1 MEPKSVNTTVNSV
14 LQIAPGASGPDGA
27 DSSAL
32 DFAQV
37 ILASQGSSGAG
48 AEQHQGKNR
57 SKSTADIPSNSSPD
71 DTLAVSGNPL
81 AMKMFQPKAGFIDGE
96 EVVKEGLEIGALSQA
111 AGEIKALVLD
121 VGEVDGDIDPTAL
134 PAGPDALLAVEAEM
148 DAEPPLG
155 MSVATIGTSGDPV
168 SDVSGNAEADNL
180 TAVAAA
186 SKLDQNKNQDPDI
199 AIEGDIAASVVADQN
214 LNPSM
219 QNDTRL
225 AAVSADE
232 NAVQVSNAPSVSL
245 VATSPAASEGIEA
258 EDSLEMT
265 EIKQV
270 VSVAHTGKPAAAE
283 GAAASSDA
291 ASLAKPSADSVLV
304 AKPFADSVLVAKPP
318 ADSDL
323 VEKPVQ
329 KIVADGVDG
338 ASKNQA
344 PKEHHNHKV
353 AADEVKPHSATQ
365 VVAKAQAVVAVDAER
380 PITEQSP
387 LISDEDGVVKAV
399 DLAAKGSDVAVKA
412 QDVGSKSVEVGV
424 QATSPQQVRAD
435 GRSFDANQA
444 SAADVASTNVRPAPI
459 GPVTALESE
468 AKPIVMAAPAKTASA
483 PAIPADSVP
492 NAASQVQKSTQ
503 ADVAQKPVAAKTD
516 LVAEKNHTMAAPDK
530 AVPKAKP
537 QQNLVNSQAAK
548 TPQTAEMNAPL
559 RSEVKAISAPV
570 VTTQAAVAKQGAEA
584 ASNAAPVQAEIANQM
599 KRSQESKAAEKNV
612 NLKGLDDQLEET
624 VIQARPQ
631 KAAPAL
637 EVRAL
642 RSAQIDAAPPMPAV
656 PAEAS
661 EPTEAEQALNEIMAP
676 VSAGSGQPQAVAP
689 SAANTVT
696 PSQNLAALE
705 RWSNSIV
712 DVQKQGWT
720 QSLVRRVAAMPTNG
734 GSLVITLQPASL
746 GKITVSMS
754 ESRRG
759 LDLRMRTETG
769 ATAALLTGA
778 EGRISELLESAGMRL
793 NSFSADTSGSFAE
806 NDNKSD
812 ESDTNDQ
819 SDLDFAQELP
829 ENVEQSTALQ
839 GDGLVNVIA

>member
-48 AEQHQGKNR
+48 AEQHQGKNH

-111 AGEIKALVLD
+111 AGEIKAPVLD

-148 DAEPPLG
+148 DAEQPLG
-155 MSVATIGTSGDPV
+155 MSVATIGSSGDPV

-199 AIEGDIAASVVADQN
+199 ASEGDIAASVVADQN

-219 QNDTRL
+219 QNETRL

-232 NAVQVSNAPSVSL
+232 NAIQASNAPPVSL

-258 EDSLEMT
+258 EDSMEMT

-270 VSVAHTGKPAAAE
+270 VSVANTGKPAAAE

-291 ASLAKPSADSVLV
+291 ASLAKPSADSDFV
-304 AKPFADSVLVAKPP
+304 AKPS

-380 PITEQSP
+380 PITEQTP

-399 DLAAKGSDVAVKA
+399 DSAAKGSDVAVKA

-642 RSAQIDAAPPMPAV
+642 RSAQIDAAPPMPAD

-769 ATAALLTGA
+769 ATAALLTDA

>member
-48 AEQHQGKNR
+48 AEQHQGKNH
-57 SKSTADIPSNSSPD
+57 SKSTADIPSNSTPD

-111 AGEIKALVLD
+111 AGEIKAPVLD

-148 DAEPPLG
+148 DAEQPLG
-155 MSVATIGTSGDPV
+155 MSVATIGSSGDPV
-168 SDVSGNAEADNL
+168 SDVSGNADADNL

-186 SKLDQNKNQDPDI
+186 RKLDQNKNQDPDI

-232 NAVQVSNAPSVSL
+232 NAVQVSNAPPVSL

-270 VSVAHTGKPAAAE
+270 VSVANTGKPAAAE

-291 ASLAKPSADSVLV
+291 ASLAKPS
-304 AKPFADSVLVAKPP
+304 

-365 VVAKAQAVVAVDAER
+365 VVSKAQAVVAMDAER
-380 PITEQSP
+380 PITEQTP

-444 SAADVASTNVRPAPI
+444 NAADVASTNVRPAPI

-492 NAASQVQKSTQ
+492 NAASQVHKSTQ

-769 ATAALLTGA
+769 ATAALLTDA

>member
-1 MEPKSVNTTVNSV
+1 M
-14 LQIAPGASGPDGA
+14 
-27 DSSAL
+27 
-32 DFAQV
+32 
-37 ILASQGSSGAG
+37 
-48 AEQHQGKNR
+48 
-57 SKSTADIPSNSSPD
+57 
-71 DTLAVSGNPL
+71 
-81 AMKMFQPKAGFIDGE
+81 
-96 EVVKEGLEIGALSQA
+96 
-111 AGEIKALVLD
+111 LD

-134 PAGPDALLAVEAEM
+134 PAGPDAILAVEAEM
-148 DAEPPLG
+148 DAEQPLG
-155 MSVATIGTSGDPV
+155 MSVATIGSSGDPV

-270 VSVAHTGKPAAAE
+270 VSVAHNGKPAAAE

-291 ASLAKPSADSVLV
+291 ASLAKPSADSDFV
-304 AKPFADSVLVAKPP
+304 AKPS

-380 PITEQSP
+380 PITEQTP

-642 RSAQIDAAPPMPAV
+642 RSAQIDAAPPMPAD

-661 EPTEAEQALNEIMAP
+661 EPTEAERALNEIMAP

>member
-1 MEPKSVNTTVNSV
+1 MEPKSVNTTVSSV

-57 SKSTADIPSNSSPD
+57 SKSTADIPSDSSPD

-111 AGEIKALVLD
+111 AGEIKAPVLD

-148 DAEPPLG
+148 DAEQPLG
-155 MSVATIGTSGDPV
+155 MSVATIGSSGDPV
-168 SDVSGNAEADNL
+168 SDVSGNADADNL

-186 SKLDQNKNQDPDI
+186 RKLDQNKNQDPDI

-232 NAVQVSNAPSVSL
+232 NAVQVSNAPPVSL

-270 VSVAHTGKPAAAE
+270 VSVANTDKPAAVE

-291 ASLAKPSADSVLV
+291 ASLAKPSADS
-304 AKPFADSVLVAKPP
+304 DLVAKPP

-380 PITEQSP
+380 PITEQTP
-387 LISDEDGVVKAV
+387 LISDEDSVVKAV
-399 DLAAKGSDVAVKA
+399 DLATKGSDVAVKA

-444 SAADVASTNVRPAPI
+444 SAADVASTNVRPALI

-689 SAANTVT
+689 SAANTIT

-769 ATAALLTGA
+769 ATAALLTDA

>member
-48 AEQHQGKNR
+48 AEQHQGKNH
-57 SKSTADIPSNSSPD
+57 SKSTADISSNSSPD

-111 AGEIKALVLD
+111 AGEIKAPVLD
-121 VGEVDGDIDPTAL
+121 AGEADGDIDLTAL

-232 NAVQVSNAPSVSL
+232 NAVQVSNAPPVSL

-270 VSVAHTGKPAAAE
+270 VSVANTGKPAAAE

-291 ASLAKPSADSVLV
+291 ASLAKPSADSDFV
-304 AKPFADSVLVAKPP
+304 AKPS

-380 PITEQSP
+380 PITEQTP
-387 LISDEDGVVKAV
+387 LISDEDGVLKAV

>member
-1 MEPKSVNTTVNSV
+1 MEPKSVNTTVSSV

-48 AEQHQGKNR
+48 AEQHQGKNH

-111 AGEIKALVLD
+111 AGEIKAPVLD

-148 DAEPPLG
+148 DAEQPLG
-155 MSVATIGTSGDPV
+155 MTVATIGSSGDPV
-168 SDVSGNAEADNL
+168 SDVSGNADADNL

-186 SKLDQNKNQDPDI
+186 RKLDQNKNQDPDI

-232 NAVQVSNAPSVSL
+232 NAVQVSNAPPVSL

-270 VSVAHTGKPAAAE
+270 VSVANTGKPAAAE

-291 ASLAKPSADSVLV
+291 ASLAKPSADSDFV
-304 AKPFADSVLVAKPP
+304 AKPS

-380 PITEQSP
+380 PITEQTP

-399 DLAAKGSDVAVKA
+399 DSAAKGSDVAVKA

-492 NAASQVQKSTQ
+492 NAAPQVQKSTQ

-537 QQNLVNSQAAK
+537 QQNLVTSQAAK

-769 ATAALLTGA
+769 ATAALLTDA

>member
-1 MEPKSVNTTVNSV
+1 MEPKSVNTTVSSV

-48 AEQHQGKNR
+48 AEQHQGKNH

-111 AGEIKALVLD
+111 AGEIKAPVLD

-232 NAVQVSNAPSVSL
+232 NAVQVSNAPPVSL

-270 VSVAHTGKPAAAE
+270 VSVANTDKPAAAE

-291 ASLAKPSADSVLV
+291 ASLAKPS
-304 AKPFADSVLVAKPP
+304 

-380 PITEQSP
+380 PITEQTP

-399 DLAAKGSDVAVKA
+399 DSAAKGSDVAVKA

-492 NAASQVQKSTQ
+492 NAASQVHKSTQ

-537 QQNLVNSQAAK
+537 QQNLVTSQAAK

-642 RSAQIDAAPPMPAV
+642 RSAQIDAAPPMPTDPV
-656 PAEAS
+656 ETS

>member
-48 AEQHQGKNR
+48 AEQHQGKNH

-111 AGEIKALVLD
+111 AGEIKAPVLD

-148 DAEPPLG
+148 DAEQPLG
-155 MSVATIGTSGDPV
+155 MTVATIGSSGDPV
-168 SDVSGNAEADNL
+168 SDVSGNADADNL

-186 SKLDQNKNQDPDI
+186 RKLDQNKNQDPDI

-232 NAVQVSNAPSVSL
+232 NAVQVSNAPPVSL

-270 VSVAHTGKPAAAE
+270 VSVANTGEPAAAE

-291 ASLAKPSADSVLV
+291 ASLAKPS
-304 AKPFADSVLVAKPP
+304 

-380 PITEQSP
+380 PITEQTP

-399 DLAAKGSDVAVKA
+399 DSAAKGSDVAVKA

-492 NAASQVQKSTQ
+492 NAASQVHKSTQ

-537 QQNLVNSQAAK
+537 QQNLVTSQAAK

-769 ATAALLTGA
+769 ATAALLTDA

-812 ESDTNDQ
+812 ESNTNDQ
-819 SDLDFAQELP
+819 SDLDFAQELT

>member
-48 AEQHQGKNR
+48 AEQHQGKNH

-111 AGEIKALVLD
+111 AGEIKAPVLD

-148 DAEPPLG
+148 DAEQPLG
-155 MSVATIGTSGDPV
+155 MSVATIGSSGDPV

-232 NAVQVSNAPSVSL
+232 NAVQVSNAPPVSL

-270 VSVAHTGKPAAAE
+270 VSVANTGKPAAAE

-291 ASLAKPSADSVLV
+291 ASLAKPSADS
-304 AKPFADSVLVAKPP
+304 DLVAKPP

-380 PITEQSP
+380 PITEQTP

-399 DLAAKGSDVAVKA
+399 DSAAKGSDVAVKA

-689 SAANTVT
+689 SAANTIT

-769 ATAALLTGA
+769 ATAALLTDA

>member
-48 AEQHQGKNR
+48 AEQHQGKNH

-111 AGEIKALVLD
+111 AGEIKAPVLD
-121 VGEVDGDIDPTAL
+121 AGEADGDIDLTAL
-134 PAGPDALLAVEAEM
+134 PAGPDALLADEAEM

-155 MSVATIGTSGDPV
+155 MSVATIGSSGDPV

-180 TAVAAA
+180 TAVAAV

-232 NAVQVSNAPSVSL
+232 NAVQVSNAPPVSL

-265 EIKQV
+265 EINQV

-291 ASLAKPSADSVLV
+291 ASLAKPSADSDFV
-304 AKPFADSVLVAKPP
+304 AKPS

-380 PITEQSP
+380 PITEQTP

-399 DLAAKGSDVAVKA
+399 DSAAKGSDVAVKA

-537 QQNLVNSQAAK
+537 QQNLVTSQAAK

-642 RSAQIDAAPPMPAV
+642 RSAQIDAAPPMPADPV
-656 PAEAS
+656 ETS

-812 ESDTNDQ
+812 ESNTNDQ
-819 SDLDFAQELP
+819 SDLDFAQELT

>member
-48 AEQHQGKNR
+48 AEQHQGKNH

-96 EVVKEGLEIGALSQA
+96 EVVKEGLESGALSQA
-111 AGEIKALVLD
+111 AGEIKAPVLD
-121 VGEVDGDIDPTAL
+121 AGEADGDIDLTAL

-232 NAVQVSNAPSVSL
+232 NAVQVSNAPPVSL

-291 ASLAKPSADSVLV
+291 ASLAKPSADSDFV
-304 AKPFADSVLVAKPP
+304 AKPS

-380 PITEQSP
+380 PITEQTP

-399 DLAAKGSDVAVKA
+399 DSAAKGSDVAVKA

-537 QQNLVNSQAAK
+537 QQNLVTSQAAK

-642 RSAQIDAAPPMPAV
+642 RSAQIDAAPPMPADPV
-656 PAEAS
+656 ETS

>member
-111 AGEIKALVLD
+111 AGEIKAPVLD

-148 DAEPPLG
+148 DAEQPLG
-155 MSVATIGTSGDPV
+155 MSVATIGSSGDPV

-232 NAVQVSNAPSVSL
+232 NAVQVSNAPPVSL

-270 VSVAHTGKPAAAE
+270 VSVANTGKPAAAE

-291 ASLAKPSADSVLV
+291 ASLAKPS
-304 AKPFADSVLVAKPP
+304 

-380 PITEQSP
+380 PITEQTP

-399 DLAAKGSDVAVKA
+399 DSAAKGSDVAVKA

-769 ATAALLTGA
+769 ATAALLTDA

>member
-1 MEPKSVNTTVNSV
+1 MEPKSVNTTVSSV

-48 AEQHQGKNR
+48 AEQHQGKNH

-111 AGEIKALVLD
+111 AGEIKAPVLD

-134 PAGPDALLAVEAEM
+134 PAGPDAILAVEAEM
-148 DAEPPLG
+148 DAEQPLG
-155 MSVATIGTSGDPV
+155 MTVATIGSSGDPV
-168 SDVSGNAEADNL
+168 SDVSGNADADNL

-232 NAVQVSNAPSVSL
+232 NAVQVSNAPPVSL

-270 VSVAHTGKPAAAE
+270 VSVANTGKPAAAE

-291 ASLAKPSADSVLV
+291 ASLAKPS
-304 AKPFADSVLVAKPP
+304 

-380 PITEQSP
+380 PITEQTP

-399 DLAAKGSDVAVKA
+399 DSAAKGSDVAVKA

-492 NAASQVQKSTQ
+492 NAASQVHKSTQ

-537 QQNLVNSQAAK
+537 QQNLVTSQAAK

-769 ATAALLTGA
+769 ATAALLTDA

-812 ESDTNDQ
+812 ESNTNDQ
-819 SDLDFAQELP
+819 SDLDFAQELT
-829 ENVEQSTALQ
+829 ENVEQATALQ

>member
-111 AGEIKALVLD
+111 AGEIKAPVLD

-291 ASLAKPSADSVLV
+291 ASLAKPSADSDFV
-304 AKPFADSVLVAKPP
+304 AKPSADN
-318 ADSDL
+318 DL

-380 PITEQSP
+380 STTEQTP

-399 DLAAKGSDVAVKA
+399 DSAVKGSDVAVKA

>member
-111 AGEIKALVLD
+111 AGEIKAPVLD

-148 DAEPPLG
+148 DAEQPLG
-155 MSVATIGTSGDPV
+155 MSVATIGSSGDPV
-168 SDVSGNAEADNL
+168 SDVSGNADADNL

-232 NAVQVSNAPSVSL
+232 NAVQVSNAPPVSL
-245 VATSPAASEGIEA
+245 VATSPVASEGIEA

-270 VSVAHTGKPAAAE
+270 VSVTNTGKPAAAE

-291 ASLAKPSADSVLV
+291 ASLAKPS
-304 AKPFADSVLVAKPP
+304 

-380 PITEQSP
+380 PITEQTP

-399 DLAAKGSDVAVKA
+399 DSAAKGSDVAVKA

-503 ADVAQKPVAAKTD
+503 ADVAQKLVAAKTD

-537 QQNLVNSQAAK
+537 QQNLVTSQAAK

-769 ATAALLTGA
+769 ATAALLTDA

>member
-1 MEPKSVNTTVNSV
+1 MEPKSVNTTVSSV

-48 AEQHQGKNR
+48 AEQHQGKNH

-111 AGEIKALVLD
+111 AGEIKAPVLD
-121 VGEVDGDIDPTAL
+121 AGEADGDIDLTAL

-148 DAEPPLG
+148 DAEQPLG
-155 MSVATIGTSGDPV
+155 MTVATIGSSGDPV

-232 NAVQVSNAPSVSL
+232 NAVQVSNAPPVSL

-270 VSVAHTGKPAAAE
+270 VSVANTGKPAAAE

-291 ASLAKPSADSVLV
+291 ASLAKPS
-304 AKPFADSVLVAKPP
+304 

-380 PITEQSP
+380 PITEQTP

-399 DLAAKGSDVAVKA
+399 DSAAKGSDVAVKA

-492 NAASQVQKSTQ
+492 NAASQVHKSTQ

-537 QQNLVNSQAAK
+537 QQNLVTSQAAK

-689 SAANTVT
+689 SAANTIT

-769 ATAALLTGA
+769 ATAALLTDA

-812 ESDTNDQ
+812 ESNTNDQ
-819 SDLDFAQELP
+819 SDLDFAQELT

>member
-1 MEPKSVNTTVNSV
+1 MEPKSVNTTVSSV

-48 AEQHQGKNR
+48 AEQHQGKNH

-111 AGEIKALVLD
+111 AGEIKAPVLD

-148 DAEPPLG
+148 DAEQPLG
-155 MSVATIGTSGDPV
+155 MTVATIGSSGDPV

-232 NAVQVSNAPSVSL
+232 NAVQVSNAPPVSL

-291 ASLAKPSADSVLV
+291 ASLAKPSADSY
-304 AKPFADSVLVAKPP
+304 
-318 ADSDL
+318 L

-380 PITEQSP
+380 PITEQTP

-399 DLAAKGSDVAVKA
+399 DSAAKGSDVAVKA

-492 NAASQVQKSTQ
+492 NAASQVHKSTQ

-537 QQNLVNSQAAK
+537 QQNLVTSQAAK

-570 VTTQAAVAKQGAEA
+570 VTTHAAVAKQGAEA

-769 ATAALLTGA
+769 ATAALLTDA

-812 ESDTNDQ
+812 ESNTNDQ
-819 SDLDFAQELP
+819 SDLDFAQELT

>member
-1 MEPKSVNTTVNSV
+1 M
-14 LQIAPGASGPDGA
+14 
-27 DSSAL
+27 
-32 DFAQV
+32 
-37 ILASQGSSGAG
+37 
-48 AEQHQGKNR
+48 
-57 SKSTADIPSNSSPD
+57 
-71 DTLAVSGNPL
+71 
-81 AMKMFQPKAGFIDGE
+81 
-96 EVVKEGLEIGALSQA
+96 
-111 AGEIKALVLD
+111 
-121 VGEVDGDIDPTAL
+121 
-134 PAGPDALLAVEAEM
+134 
-148 DAEPPLG
+148 
-155 MSVATIGTSGDPV
+155 
-168 SDVSGNAEADNL
+168 
-180 TAVAAA
+180 
-186 SKLDQNKNQDPDI
+186 
-199 AIEGDIAASVVADQN
+199 
-214 LNPSM
+214 
-219 QNDTRL
+219 
-225 AAVSADE
+225 
-232 NAVQVSNAPSVSL
+232 
-245 VATSPAASEGIEA
+245 
-258 EDSLEMT
+258 
-265 EIKQV
+265 
-270 VSVAHTGKPAAAE
+270 
-283 GAAASSDA
+283 
-291 ASLAKPSADSVLV
+291 
-304 AKPFADSVLVAKPP
+304 
-318 ADSDL
+318 
-323 VEKPVQ
+323 
-329 KIVADGVDG
+329 ADGVDG

-353 AADEVKPHSATQ
+353 AADEAKPHSATQ

-380 PITEQSP
+380 PITEQTP

-399 DLAAKGSDVAVKA
+399 DSAAKGSDVAVKA

-483 PAIPADSVP
+483 HAIPADSVP

-599 KRSQESKAAEKNV
+599 KRRQESKSAEKNV

>member
-111 AGEIKALVLD
+111 AGEIKAPVLD
-121 VGEVDGDIDPTAL
+121 VGEVDGEIDPTAL

-148 DAEPPLG
+148 DAEQPLG
-155 MSVATIGTSGDPV
+155 MTVATIGSSGDPV
-168 SDVSGNAEADNL
+168 SDVSGNADADNL

-232 NAVQVSNAPSVSL
+232 NAVQVSNAPPVSL

-291 ASLAKPSADSVLV
+291 ASLAKPSADSDFV
-304 AKPFADSVLVAKPP
+304 AKPS

-380 PITEQSP
+380 PITEQTP

-399 DLAAKGSDVAVKA
+399 DSAAKGSDVAVKA

-483 PAIPADSVP
+483 PSIPADSVP

-537 QQNLVNSQAAK
+537 QQNLVTSQAAK

-642 RSAQIDAAPPMPAV
+642 RSAQIDAAPPMPADPV
-656 PAEAS
+656 ETS

>member
-111 AGEIKALVLD
+111 AGEIKAPVLD
-121 VGEVDGDIDPTAL
+121 VGEVDGDIDLTAL

-291 ASLAKPSADSVLV
+291 ASLAKPSADSDFV
-304 AKPFADSVLVAKPP
+304 AKPSADN
-318 ADSDL
+318 DL

-380 PITEQSP
+380 PITKQTP

-642 RSAQIDAAPPMPAV
+642 RSAQIDSAPPMPAD

>member
-48 AEQHQGKNR
+48 AEQHQGKNH

-111 AGEIKALVLD
+111 AGEIKAPVLD
-121 VGEVDGDIDPTAL
+121 AGEADGDIDLTAL

-148 DAEPPLG
+148 DVEPPLG
-155 MSVATIGTSGDPV
+155 MSVATIGSSGDPV

-199 AIEGDIAASVVADQN
+199 ASEGDIAASVVADQN

-232 NAVQVSNAPSVSL
+232 NAVQVSNAPPVSL

-291 ASLAKPSADSVLV
+291 ASLAKPSADSDFV
-304 AKPFADSVLVAKPP
+304 AKPS

-380 PITEQSP
+380 PITEQTP

-399 DLAAKGSDVAVKA
+399 DSAAKGSDVAVKA

-492 NAASQVQKSTQ
+492 NAAPQVQKSTQ

-537 QQNLVNSQAAK
+537 QQNLVTSQAAK

-642 RSAQIDAAPPMPAV
+642 RSAQIDAAPPMPADPV
-656 PAEAS
+656 ETS

-689 SAANTVT
+689 SAANTIT

>member
-1 MEPKSVNTTVNSV
+1 MEPKSVNTTVSSV

-48 AEQHQGKNR
+48 AEQHQGKNH

-111 AGEIKALVLD
+111 AGEIKAPVLD

-134 PAGPDALLAVEAEM
+134 PAGPDAILAVEAEM
-148 DAEPPLG
+148 DAEQPLG
-155 MSVATIGTSGDPV
+155 MTVATIGSSGDPV
-168 SDVSGNAEADNL
+168 SDVSGNADADNL

-186 SKLDQNKNQDPDI
+186 RKLDQNKNQDPDI

-232 NAVQVSNAPSVSL
+232 NAVQVSNAPPVSL

-270 VSVAHTGKPAAAE
+270 VSVANTGEPAAAE
-283 GAAASSDA
+283 GAAASSVA
-291 ASLAKPSADSVLV
+291 ASLAKPS
-304 AKPFADSVLVAKPP
+304 

-380 PITEQSP
+380 PITEQTP

-399 DLAAKGSDVAVKA
+399 DSAAKGSDVAVKA

-492 NAASQVQKSTQ
+492 NAASQVHKSTQ

-537 QQNLVNSQAAK
+537 QQNLVTSQAAK
-548 TPQTAEMNAPL
+548 TPQTAEMNAPF

-769 ATAALLTGA
+769 ATAALLTDA

-812 ESDTNDQ
+812 ESNTNDQ
-819 SDLDFAQELP
+819 SDLDFAQELT
-829 ENVEQSTALQ
+829 ENVEQATALQ

>member
-48 AEQHQGKNR
+48 AEQHQGKNH

-81 AMKMFQPKAGFIDGE
+81 AMKMLQPKAGFIDGE

-111 AGEIKALVLD
+111 AGEIKAPVLD
-121 VGEVDGDIDPTAL
+121 VGELDGDIDPTAL

-155 MSVATIGTSGDPV
+155 MSVATIGSSGDPV

-232 NAVQVSNAPSVSL
+232 NAVQVSNAPPVSL

-291 ASLAKPSADSVLV
+291 ASLAKPSADSDFV
-304 AKPFADSVLVAKPP
+304 AKPS

-380 PITEQSP
+380 PITEQTP

-399 DLAAKGSDVAVKA
+399 DSAAKGSDVAVKA

-492 NAASQVQKSTQ
+492 NAAPQVQKSTQ

-537 QQNLVNSQAAK
+537 QQNLVTSQAAK

-642 RSAQIDAAPPMPAV
+642 RSAQIDAAPPMPAD

-689 SAANTVT
+689 SAANTIT

-769 ATAALLTGA
+769 ATAALLTDA

-812 ESDTNDQ
+812 ESNTNDQ
-819 SDLDFAQELP
+819 SDLDFAQELT

>member
-1 MEPKSVNTTVNSV
+1 MEPKSVNTTVSSV

-48 AEQHQGKNR
+48 AEQHQGKNH

-111 AGEIKALVLD
+111 AGEIKAPVLD

-148 DAEPPLG
+148 GAEQPLG
-155 MSVATIGTSGDPV
+155 MSVATIASSGDPV
-168 SDVSGNAEADNL
+168 SDVSGNADAGNL

-186 SKLDQNKNQDPDI
+186 RKLDQNKNQDPDI

-232 NAVQVSNAPSVSL
+232 NAVQVSNAPPVSL

-270 VSVAHTGKPAAAE
+270 VSVANTGKPAAAE

-291 ASLAKPSADSVLV
+291 ASLAKPSADSDFV
-304 AKPFADSVLVAKPP
+304 AKPS

-380 PITEQSP
+380 PITEQTP

-399 DLAAKGSDVAVKA
+399 DSAAKGSDVAVKA

-537 QQNLVNSQAAK
+537 QQNLVTSQAAK

-642 RSAQIDAAPPMPAV
+642 RSAQIDAAPPMPADAV
-656 PAEAS
+656 ETS

-769 ATAALLTGA
+769 ATAALLTDA

-812 ESDTNDQ
+812 ESNTNDQ
-819 SDLDFAQELP
+819 SDLDFAQELT

>member
-81 AMKMFQPKAGFIDGE
+81 AMKMLQPKAGFIDGE

-148 DAEPPLG
+148 DAEQPLG
-155 MSVATIGTSGDPV
+155 MSVATIGSSGDPV
-168 SDVSGNAEADNL
+168 SDVSGNADADNL

-232 NAVQVSNAPSVSL
+232 NAVQVSNAPPVSL

-291 ASLAKPSADSVLV
+291 ASLAKPS
-304 AKPFADSVLVAKPP
+304 

-380 PITEQSP
+380 PITEQTP

-399 DLAAKGSDVAVKA
+399 DSAAKGSDVAVKA

-537 QQNLVNSQAAK
+537 QQNLVTSQAAK

-769 ATAALLTGA
+769 ATAALLTDA

-819 SDLDFAQELP
+819 SDLDFAQELT

>member
-48 AEQHQGKNR
+48 AEQHQGKNH

-111 AGEIKALVLD
+111 AGEIKAPVLD

-155 MSVATIGTSGDPV
+155 MSVATIGSSGDPV

-199 AIEGDIAASVVADQN
+199 ASEGDIAASVVADQN

-232 NAVQVSNAPSVSL
+232 NAVQVSNAPPVSL

-258 EDSLEMT
+258 EDSMEMT

-270 VSVAHTGKPAAAE
+270 VSVANTGKPAAAE

-291 ASLAKPSADSVLV
+291 ASLAKPSADSDFV
-304 AKPFADSVLVAKPP
+304 AKPS

-380 PITEQSP
+380 PITEQTP

-399 DLAAKGSDVAVKA
+399 DSAAKGSDVAVKA

-642 RSAQIDAAPPMPAV
+642 RSAQIDAAPPMPADPV
-656 PAEAS
+656 ETS

-769 ATAALLTGA
+769 ATAALLTDA

>member
-1 MEPKSVNTTVNSV
+1 MEPKSVNTTVSSV

-81 AMKMFQPKAGFIDGE
+81 AMKIFQPKAGFIDGE
-96 EVVKEGLEIGALSQA
+96 EVVKEGLEIGVLSQA
-111 AGEIKALVLD
+111 AGEIKAPVLD

-148 DAEPPLG
+148 DAEQPLG
-155 MSVATIGTSGDPV
+155 MSVATIGSSGDPV

-186 SKLDQNKNQDPDI
+186 SKLDQNKHQDPDI

-232 NAVQVSNAPSVSL
+232 NAVQVSNAPPVSL

-270 VSVAHTGKPAAAE
+270 VSVANTGKPAAAE

-291 ASLAKPSADSVLV
+291 ASLAKPS
-304 AKPFADSVLVAKPP
+304 

-380 PITEQSP
+380 PITEQTP

-399 DLAAKGSDVAVKA
+399 DSAAKGSDVAVKA
-412 QDVGSKSVEVGV
+412 QDVGSKSVEVVV
-424 QATSPQQVRAD
+424 QAASPQQIRAD

-492 NAASQVQKSTQ
+492 NALSQVQKSTQ

-769 ATAALLTGA
+769 ATAALLTDA

-793 NSFSADTSGSFAE
+793 NSFSAGTNGSFAE

>member
-148 DAEPPLG
+148 DAEQPLG
-155 MSVATIGTSGDPV
+155 MTVATIGSSGDPV
-168 SDVSGNAEADNL
+168 SDVSGNADADNL

-232 NAVQVSNAPSVSL
+232 NAVQVSNAPPVSL

-258 EDSLEMT
+258 EDSMEMT

-270 VSVAHTGKPAAAE
+270 VSVANTGKPAAAE

-291 ASLAKPSADSVLV
+291 ASLAKPS
-304 AKPFADSVLVAKPP
+304 

-380 PITEQSP
+380 PITEQTP

-399 DLAAKGSDVAVKA
+399 DSAAKGSDVAVKA

-537 QQNLVNSQAAK
+537 QQNLATSQAAK

-584 ASNAAPVQAEIANQM
+584 ASNAAPVQSEIANQM

-642 RSAQIDAAPPMPAV
+642 RSAQIDAAPPMPAD

-769 ATAALLTGA
+769 ATAALLTDA

>member
-1 MEPKSVNTTVNSV
+1 MEPKSVNTTVSSV

-48 AEQHQGKNR
+48 AEQHQGKNH

-111 AGEIKALVLD
+111 AGEIKAPVLD

-148 DAEPPLG
+148 DAEQPLG
-155 MSVATIGTSGDPV
+155 MTVATIGSSGDPV
-168 SDVSGNAEADNL
+168 SDVSGNADADNL

-186 SKLDQNKNQDPDI
+186 RKLDQNKNQDPDI

-232 NAVQVSNAPSVSL
+232 NAVQVSNAPPVSL

-258 EDSLEMT
+258 EDSLEVT

-270 VSVAHTGKPAAAE
+270 VSVANTDKPAAAE

-291 ASLAKPSADSVLV
+291 ASLAKPSADSDFV
-304 AKPFADSVLVAKPP
+304 AKPS

-380 PITEQSP
+380 PITEQTP

-399 DLAAKGSDVAVKA
+399 DSAAKG
-412 QDVGSKSVEVGV
+412 
-424 QATSPQQVRAD
+424 
-435 GRSFDANQA
+435 
-444 SAADVASTNVRPAPI
+444 
-459 GPVTALESE
+459 
-468 AKPIVMAAPAKTASA
+468 
-483 PAIPADSVP
+483 
-492 NAASQVQKSTQ
+492 
-503 ADVAQKPVAAKTD
+503 
-516 LVAEKNHTMAAPDK
+516 
-530 AVPKAKP
+530 
-537 QQNLVNSQAAK
+537 
-548 TPQTAEMNAPL
+548 
-559 RSEVKAISAPV
+559 
-570 VTTQAAVAKQGAEA
+570 
-584 ASNAAPVQAEIANQM
+584 
-599 KRSQESKAAEKNV
+599 
-612 NLKGLDDQLEET
+612 
-624 VIQARPQ
+624 
-631 KAAPAL
+631 
-637 EVRAL
+637 
-642 RSAQIDAAPPMPAV
+642 
-656 PAEAS
+656 
-661 EPTEAEQALNEIMAP
+661 
-676 VSAGSGQPQAVAP
+676 
-689 SAANTVT
+689 
-696 PSQNLAALE
+696 
-705 RWSNSIV
+705 
-712 DVQKQGWT
+712 
-720 QSLVRRVAAMPTNG
+720 
-734 GSLVITLQPASL
+734 
-746 GKITVSMS
+746 
-754 ESRRG
+754 
-759 LDLRMRTETG
+759 
-769 ATAALLTGA
+769 
-778 EGRISELLESAGMRL
+778 
-793 NSFSADTSGSFAE
+793 
-806 NDNKSD
+806 
-812 ESDTNDQ
+812 
-819 SDLDFAQELP
+819 
-829 ENVEQSTALQ
+829 
-839 GDGLVNVIA
+839 

>member
-48 AEQHQGKNR
+48 AEQHQGKNH

-111 AGEIKALVLD
+111 AGEIKAPVLD
-121 VGEVDGDIDPTAL
+121 AGEADGDIDLTAL

-232 NAVQVSNAPSVSL
+232 NAVQVSNAPPVSL

-270 VSVAHTGKPAAAE
+270 VSVANTGEPAAAE

-291 ASLAKPSADSVLV
+291 ASLAKPS
-304 AKPFADSVLVAKPP
+304 

-380 PITEQSP
+380 STTEQTP

-399 DLAAKGSDVAVKA
+399 DSAAKGSDVAVKA

-492 NAASQVQKSTQ
+492 NAASQVHKSTQ

-530 AVPKAKP
+530 ATK
-537 QQNLVNSQAAK
+537 SK
-548 TPQTAEMNAPL
+548 TA
-559 RSEVKAISAPV
+559 
-570 VTTQAAVAKQGAEA
+570 
-584 ASNAAPVQAEIANQM
+584 
-599 KRSQESKAAEKNV
+599 
-612 NLKGLDDQLEET
+612 
-624 VIQARPQ
+624 
-631 KAAPAL
+631 
-637 EVRAL
+637 
-642 RSAQIDAAPPMPAV
+642 
-656 PAEAS
+656 
-661 EPTEAEQALNEIMAP
+661 TE
-676 VSAGSGQPQAVAP
+676 
-689 SAANTVT
+689 
-696 PSQNLAALE
+696 
-705 RWSNSIV
+705 
-712 DVQKQGWT
+712 
-720 QSLVRRVAAMPTNG
+720 
-734 GSLVITLQPASL
+734 L
-746 GKITVSMS
+746 G
-754 ESRRG
+754 
-759 LDLRMRTETG
+759 
-769 ATAALLTGA
+769 
-778 EGRISELLESAGMRL
+778 
-793 NSFSADTSGSFAE
+793 N
-806 NDNKSD
+806 
-812 ESDTNDQ
+812 
-819 SDLDFAQELP
+819 
-829 ENVEQSTALQ
+829 
-839 GDGLVNVIA
+839 

>member
-48 AEQHQGKNR
+48 AEQHQGKNH

-111 AGEIKALVLD
+111 AGEIKAPVLD

-134 PAGPDALLAVEAEM
+134 PAGPDAILAVEAEM
-148 DAEPPLG
+148 DAEQPLG
-155 MSVATIGTSGDPV
+155 MTVATIGSSGDPV

-180 TAVAAA
+180 TAVAAV

-232 NAVQVSNAPSVSL
+232 NAVQVSNAPPVSL

-291 ASLAKPSADSVLV
+291 ASLAKPSADSDFV
-304 AKPFADSVLVAKPP
+304 AKPS

-380 PITEQSP
+380 PITEQTP

-399 DLAAKGSDVAVKA
+399 DSAAKGSDVAVKA

-459 GPVTALESE
+459 GPVTAVESE

-537 QQNLVNSQAAK
+537 QQNLVTSQAAK

-642 RSAQIDAAPPMPAV
+642 RSAQIDAAPPMPADPV
-656 PAEAS
+656 ETS

>member
-1 MEPKSVNTTVNSV
+1 MEPKSVNTTVSSV

-48 AEQHQGKNR
+48 AEQHQGKNH

-111 AGEIKALVLD
+111 AGEIKAPVLD
-121 VGEVDGDIDPTAL
+121 VGEVDGDIDLTAL

-148 DAEPPLG
+148 DAEQPLG
-155 MSVATIGTSGDPV
+155 MTVATIGSSGDPV
-168 SDVSGNAEADNL
+168 SDVSGNADADNL

-199 AIEGDIAASVVADQN
+199 AIEGDIAAGVVADQN

-232 NAVQVSNAPSVSL
+232 NAVQVSNAPPVSL

-291 ASLAKPSADSVLV
+291 ASLAKPSADSDFV
-304 AKPFADSVLVAKPP
+304 AKPS

-380 PITEQSP
+380 PITEQTP

-399 DLAAKGSDVAVKA
+399 DSAAKGSDVAVKA

-548 TPQTAEMNAPL
+548 TPQTAEMNAPS

-570 VTTQAAVAKQGAEA
+570 VMTQAAVAKQGAEA

>member
-48 AEQHQGKNR
+48 AEQHQGKNH

-111 AGEIKALVLD
+111 AGEIKAPVLD

-148 DAEPPLG
+148 DAEQPLG
-155 MSVATIGTSGDPV
+155 MSVATIGSSGDPV

-232 NAVQVSNAPSVSL
+232 NAVQVSNAPPVSL

-291 ASLAKPSADSVLV
+291 ASLAKPSADSDFV
-304 AKPFADSVLVAKPP
+304 AKPS

-380 PITEQSP
+380 PITEQTP

-642 RSAQIDAAPPMPAV
+642 RSAQIDAAPPMPAD

-769 ATAALLTGA
+769 ATAALLTDA

>member
-111 AGEIKALVLD
+111 AGEIKAPVLD

-148 DAEPPLG
+148 GAEQPLG
-155 MSVATIGTSGDPV
+155 MSVATIGSSGDPV

-232 NAVQVSNAPSVSL
+232 NAVQVSNAPPVSL

-270 VSVAHTGKPAAAE
+270 VSVANTGKPAAAE

-291 ASLAKPSADSVLV
+291 ASLAKPSADS
-304 AKPFADSVLVAKPP
+304 DLVAKPP

-380 PITEQSP
+380 PITEQTP

-769 ATAALLTGA
+769 ATAALLTDA

>member
-48 AEQHQGKNR
+48 AEQHQGKNH

-111 AGEIKALVLD
+111 AGEIKAPVLD
-121 VGEVDGDIDPTAL
+121 AGEADGDIDLTAL

-270 VSVAHTGKPAAAE
+270 VSVAHNGKPAAAE

-291 ASLAKPSADSVLV
+291 ASLAKPS
-304 AKPFADSVLVAKPP
+304 

-380 PITEQSP
+380 STTEQTP

-399 DLAAKGSDVAVKA
+399 DSAVKGSDVAVKA

-492 NAASQVQKSTQ
+492 NAASQVQTSTQ

-537 QQNLVNSQAAK
+537 QQNLVTSQAAK

-642 RSAQIDAAPPMPAV
+642 RSAQIDAAPPMPADPV
-656 PAEAS
+656 ETS
-661 EPTEAEQALNEIMAP
+661 EPTEAERALNEIMAP

>member
-48 AEQHQGKNR
+48 AEQHQGKNH

-111 AGEIKALVLD
+111 AGEIKAPVLD

-148 DAEPPLG
+148 DAEQPLG
-155 MSVATIGTSGDPV
+155 MSVATIGSSGDPV

-232 NAVQVSNAPSVSL
+232 NAVQVSNAPPVSL

-270 VSVAHTGKPAAAE
+270 VSVANTGKPAAAE

-291 ASLAKPSADSVLV
+291 ASLAKPS
-304 AKPFADSVLVAKPP
+304 

-380 PITEQSP
+380 PITEQTP

-492 NAASQVQKSTQ
+492 NAASQVHKSTQ

-537 QQNLVNSQAAK
+537 QQNLVTSQAAK

-689 SAANTVT
+689 SAANTIT

-769 ATAALLTGA
+769 ATAALLTDA

>member
-57 SKSTADIPSNSSPD
+57 SKSTADIPSDSSPD

-81 AMKMFQPKAGFIDGE
+81 AMKMLQPKAGFIDGE

-111 AGEIKALVLD
+111 AGEIKAPVLD

-148 DAEPPLG
+148 DAEQPLG
-155 MSVATIGTSGDPV
+155 MSVATIGGSGDPV

-180 TAVAAA
+180 TAFAAA

-199 AIEGDIAASVVADQN
+199 AIVGDIAASVVADQN

-232 NAVQVSNAPSVSL
+232 NVVQVRNAPPVSL
-245 VATSPAASEGIEA
+245 VATSPAASEVIEA
-258 EDSLEMT
+258 EDSMEMT

-270 VSVAHTGKPAAAE
+270 VSVANTGKPAAAE

-291 ASLAKPSADSVLV
+291 ASLAKPSADSDFV
-304 AKPFADSVLVAKPP
+304 AKPS

-365 VVAKAQAVVAVDAER
+365 VVSKAQTVVAVDAER
-380 PITEQSP
+380 PITEQTP

-537 QQNLVNSQAAK
+537 QQNLVTSQAAK